1 VVIVVMSMV
10 MMTVTMMVVNDGGDG
25 VPDEV
30 MVRVVIDGG
39 SGDNLCW

>member
-1 VVIVVMSMV
+1 MV
-10 MMTVTMMVVNDGGDG
+10 MMTVTMMVVNDG